1 LRPEQNPVEAARF
14 ARNFTNFIRRLLHW
28 RWYLFGWGEQ
38 LGLHRASFDHKK
50 SLLAALYR
58 SDFFLRKARRALAHV
73 RGKQKGSGVVSTTG
87 ANLEPAGRK

>member
-1 LRPEQNPVEAARF
+1 MQQTADEVREIAREPRGF
-14 ARNFTNFIRRLLHW
+14 DWVL
-28 RWYLFGWGEQ
+28 